1 MKKVVIIGG
10 GFSGIYAIRELVKHS
25 NIKITILDK
34 HPYHNLQPEVYD
46 LIANKS
52 NISDVTI
59 DLPSLCAGLNHSYL
73 EFKNLRVES
82 IDFET
87 KNIFTQEK
95 EILTYDY
102 LILAI
107 GARTLF
113 PTSIEGL
120 NNTDDIKKLHK
131 ALFFKQSFETQLFN
145 KVSDESKKCDKT
157 HIVVVGAGLSGV
169 EIAAEMANYA
179 KQFFERG
186 NFICENLKI
195 SLISSG
201 DTILGGFHP
210 KIIQMSND
218 RLKDLQINIITNAKM
233 TSCDEEFLYLSNGTD
248 IRYSFVL
255 FAGGIEA
262 SNLASKLK
270 LSKNQKN
277 QIIVNKYLQTKEYPN
292 VFAIG
297 DVAEIKNK
305 EGKILP
311 ANVTV
316 AKISG
321 RCVVQ
326 NIVNSIKG
334 EELKVCDP
342 KLEGTLIALG
352 GKYAVCDLYGIV
364 QVQGFIGYLIK
375 QFVFLRYKL
384 PLLRII
390 KNGHKKLMLSS

>member
-10 GFSGIYAIRELVKHS
+10 GFSGIYALRELAKQS
-25 NIKITILDK
+25 DIKITIIDK

-52 NISDVTI
+52 NLSDVTI
-59 DLPSLCAGLNHSYL
+59 DLPSLCAGLNHSYI
-73 EFKNLRVES
+73 EFKNLRVTS
-82 IDFET
+82 IDFDT
-87 KNIFTQEK
+87 QNISTQEE
-95 EILTYDY
+95 EIVPYDY
-102 LILAI
+102 LILAM
-107 GARTLF
+107 GTRTLF

-131 ALFFKQSFETQLFN
+131 ALFFKQSFEMQLFN

-179 KQFFERG
+179 QHFFERG

-201 DTILGGFHP
+201 DTILSGFHH

-218 RLKDLQINIITNAKM
+218 RLKDLKINIITNAKM
-233 TSCDEEFLYLSNGTD
+233 INSDDEFLYLSNGTH
-248 IRYSFVL
+248 IQYSFII
-255 FAGGIEA
+255 FTGGIEA
-262 SNLASKLK
+262 SNLATKLNI
-270 LSKNQKN
+270 SKNKKN
-277 QIIVNKYLQTKEYPN
+277 QIIVNEYLQTTEYPN

-297 DVAEIKNK
+297 DIAQIKNQ
-305 EGKILP
+305 EGTIMP

-316 AKISG
+316 AKISAK
-321 RCVVQ
+321 CAAH
-326 NIVNSIKG
+326 NILNSIKDK
-334 EELKVCDP
+334 ELKACDP

-352 GKYAVCDLYGIV
+352 GRYAVCDLYGLV
-364 QVQGFIGYLIK
+364 QVKGIIGHLIK

-390 KNGHKKLMLSS
+390 RNGHKKLTM

>member
-10 GFSGIYAIRELVKHS
+10 GFAGIYALRELIKQS
-25 NIKITILDK
+25 DIKITIIDK

-73 EFKNLRVES
+73 EFKNLRVTS
-82 IDFET
+82 IDFQT
-87 KNIFTQEK
+87 QNISTQEK
-95 EILTYDY
+95 ETITYDY
-102 LILAI
+102 LILAM
-107 GARTLF
+107 GTRTLF
-113 PTSIEGL
+113 PNSIDGL

-145 KVSDESKKCDKT
+145 KVSDEAKKCDKT

-179 KQFFERG
+179 EHFFERG

-201 DTILGGFHP
+201 DTILSGFHP

-218 RLKDLQINIITNAKM
+218 RLKSLKINIITNAKM
-233 TSCDEEFLYLSNGTD
+233 TSCDKNFVYLSNGTH
-248 IRYSFVL
+248 IRYSFVI

-262 SNLASKLK
+262 SNLSTKLE
-270 LSKNQKN
+270 LSKNKKN
-277 QIIVNKYLQTKEYPN
+277 QIIVNEFLQTKEYQN

-297 DVAEIKNK
+297 DIAQIKNK
-305 EGKILP
+305 EGVIMP

-316 AKISG
+316 AKISAK
-321 RCVVQ
+321 CAANNV
-326 NIVNSIKG
+326 INSIKNK
-334 EELKVCDP
+334 ELKICDP

-352 GKYAVCDLYGIV
+352 GRYAVCDLYGIV
-364 QVQGFIGYLIK
+364 QVKGFIGYLIK

-390 KNGHKKLMLSS
+390 KNGHKKLTM

>member
-10 GFSGIYAIRELVKHS
+10 GFAGIYALRELTKQ
-25 NIKITILDK
+25 NDIKITIIDK

-59 DLPSLCAGLNHSYL
+59 DLPSLCAGLDHSYL
-73 EFKNLRVES
+73 EFKNLRVTS
-82 IDFET
+82 IDFQT
-87 KNIFTQEK
+87 QNIFTQEK
-95 EILTYDY
+95 EIISYDY
-102 LILAI
+102 LILAM
-107 GARTLF
+107 GTRTLF
-113 PTSIEGL
+113 PNSIDGL

-145 KVSDESKKCDKT
+145 KVSDEAKKCDKT

-179 KQFFERG
+179 QHFFERG

-201 DTILGGFHP
+201 DTILSGFHP

-218 RLKDLQINIITNAKM
+218 RLKSLKINIITNAKM
-233 TSCDEEFLYLSNGTD
+233 ISCDKNFVYLSNGTH
-248 IRYSFVL
+248 IRYSFVI

-262 SNLASKLK
+262 SNLSTKLQ
-270 LSKNQKN
+270 LSKNKKN
-277 QIIVNKYLQTKEYPN
+277 QIIVNEFLQTKEYQN

-297 DVAEIKNK
+297 DIAQIKNK
-305 EGKILP
+305 EGIIMP

-316 AKISG
+316 AKISAKYAAK
-321 RCVVQ
+321 
-326 NIVNSIKG
+326 NIINSINNK
-334 EELKVCDP
+334 ELKVCNP

-364 QVQGFIGYLIK
+364 QIKGFIGYLIK

-384 PLLRII
+384 PLLQII
-390 KNGHKKLMLSS
+390 KNGHKKLTM

>member
-10 GFSGIYAIRELVKHS
+10 GFAGIYALRELTKQ
-25 NIKITILDK
+25 NDIKITIIDK

-59 DLPSLCAGLNHSYL
+59 DLPSLCAGLDHSYL
-73 EFKNLRVES
+73 EFKNLRVIS
-82 IDFET
+82 INFDDHQ
-87 KNIFTQEK
+87 ILTQEE
-95 EILTYDY
+95 EIVSYDY
-102 LILAI
+102 LILAM

-113 PTSIEGL
+113 PSSIEGL

-179 KQFFERG
+179 KHFFERG

-195 SLISSG
+195 SLVSSG
-201 DTILGGFHP
+201 DTILSGFHP

-218 RLKDLQINIITNAKM
+218 RLKSLQINIITNAKM
-233 TSCDEEFLYLSNGTD
+233 TNCDEEFVYLSNGTNV
-248 IRYSFVL
+248 RYSFVL

-262 SNLASKLK
+262 SNLANKLP
-270 LSKNQKN
+270 LSKNKKN
-277 QIIVNKYLQTKEYPN
+277 QIIVNEFLQTKEYSN

-297 DVAEIKNK
+297 DIAQIKNK
-305 EGKILP
+305 EGQILP

-316 AKISG
+316 AKISA
-321 RCVVQ
+321 RCGAH
-326 NIVNSIKG
+326 NILNSIEGK
-334 EELKVCDP
+334 ELKPCDP

-352 GKYAVCDLYGIV
+352 GRYAVCDLYGMV
-364 QVQGFIGYLIK
+364 QVKGFIGYLIK

-390 KNGHKKLMLSS
+390 KNGHKKLTM

>member
-10 GFSGIYAIRELVKHS
+10 GFAGIYALRELTKQ
-25 NIKITILDK
+25 NDIKITIIDK

-59 DLPSLCAGLNHSYL
+59 DLPSLCAGLDHSYL
-73 EFKNLRVES
+73 EFKNLRVTS
-82 IDFET
+82 IDFQT
-87 KNIFTQEK
+87 QNIFTQEK
-95 EILTYDY
+95 EIISYDY
-102 LILAI
+102 LILAM
-107 GARTLF
+107 GTRTLF
-113 PTSIEGL
+113 PNSIDGL

-145 KVSDESKKCDKT
+145 KVSDEAKKCDKT

-179 KQFFERG
+179 QHFFERG

-201 DTILGGFHP
+201 DTILSGFHP

-218 RLKDLQINIITNAKM
+218 RLKSLKINIITNAKM
-233 TSCDEEFLYLSNGTD
+233 ISCDKNFVYLSNGTH
-248 IRYSFVL
+248 IRYSFVI

-262 SNLASKLK
+262 SNLSTKLQ
-270 LSKNQKN
+270 LSKNKKN
-277 QIIVNKYLQTKEYPN
+277 QIIVNEFLQTKEYQN

-297 DVAEIKNK
+297 DIAQIKNK
-305 EGKILP
+305 EGIIMP

-316 AKISG
+316 AKISAKYAAK
-321 RCVVQ
+321 
-326 NIVNSIKG
+326 NIINSINNK
-334 EELKVCDP
+334 ELKVCNP

-364 QVQGFIGYLIK
+364 QVKGFIGYLIK

-384 PLLRII
+384 PLLQII
-390 KNGHKKLMLSS
+390 KNGHKKLTM

>member
-10 GFSGIYAIRELVKHS
+10 GFAGIYALRELIKQS
-25 NIKITILDK
+25 DIKITIIDK

-73 EFKNLRVES
+73 EFKNLRVTS
-82 IDFET
+82 IDFQT
-87 KNIFTQEK
+87 QNISTQEK
-95 EILTYDY
+95 ETITYDY
-102 LILAI
+102 IILAM
-107 GARTLF
+107 GTRTLF
-113 PTSIEGL
+113 PNSIDGL

-145 KVSDESKKCDKT
+145 KVSDEAKKCDKT

-179 KQFFERG
+179 EHFFERG

-201 DTILGGFHP
+201 DTILSGFHP

-218 RLKDLQINIITNAKM
+218 RLKNLKINIITNAKM
-233 TSCDEEFLYLSNGTD
+233 TSCDKNFLYLSNGTH
-248 IRYSFVL
+248 IRYSFVI

-262 SNLASKLK
+262 SNLSTKLQ
-270 LSKNQKN
+270 LSKNKKN
-277 QIIVNKYLQTKEYPN
+277 QIIVNEFLQTKEYQN

-297 DVAEIKNK
+297 DIAQIKNK
-305 EGKILP
+305 EGVIMP

-316 AKISG
+316 AKISAKYAANN
-321 RCVVQ
+321 V
-326 NIVNSIKG
+326 INSINNK
-334 EELKVCDP
+334 ELKVCDP

-352 GKYAVCDLYGIV
+352 GRYAVCDLYGMV
-364 QVQGFIGYLIK
+364 QVKGFIGYLIK

-390 KNGHKKLMLSS
+390 KNGHKKLIM